1 MLPRPLPAPR
11 KFIAGRNDSILR
23 MADGFFLLMAM
34 GYFLPN
40 SPTLMN
46 SGRANAMLSAC
57 FVIPVDDSIE
67 GIFTAIKSTAL
78 IQKAG
83 GGTGFSFSRLRPKG
97 DRVASSGGTT
107 SGPISFMK
115 VFSEATNAIQQ
126 VPSGGVPTWL

>member
-1 MLPRPLPAPR
+1 
-11 KFIAGRNDSILR
+11 
-23 MADGFFLLMAM
+23 MAM

-46 SGRANAMLSAC
+46 AGRANAMLSAC

-67 GIFTAIKSTAL
+67 GIFTAVKSTAL

-83 GGTGFSFSRLRPKG
+83 GGTGFSFSRRRPKG
-97 DRVASSGGTT
+97 DRAASSGGMTL
-107 SGPISFMK
+107 GRISFIK

-126 VPSGGVPTWL
+126 GAFRGGPTWL